1 MALSKTLLALLD
13 VLIDESTVTSPE
25 EDKSEPLPAEVKG
38 GERLEISQEVVSSS
52 HGVAEANI
60 SVLATELV

>member
-1 MALSKTLLALLD
+1 MLEAEEKYK
-13 VLIDESTVTSPE
+13 LIDESTVTSPE

-38 GERLEISQEVVSSS
+38 GERLEISQEISSS
-52 HGVAEANI
+52 HGVAEANK